1 MLKCINA
8 LTSHLKW
15 KLLYVTFC
23 CVNEQIWNIVPSV
36 AISSYNPQLIMPIT
50 YPHTHTV
57 AHLERKHLLSEHAR
71 QQDTHDVRSE
81 QRGVIQSYPIRYNLV
96 HTANCF
102 EELVRLLSGV
112 CVCVFWCVG

>member
-1 MLKCINA
+1 MEHGAFGGN
-8 LTSHLKW
+8 
-15 KLLYVTFC
+15 LLLQPTIDYANHIPT
-23 CVNEQIWNIVPSV
+23 
-36 AISSYNPQLIMPIT
+36 
-50 YPHTHTV
+50 HTHTV

-96 HTANCF
+96 QTANCF
-102 EELVRLLSGV
+102 EELVRLFSGV